1 MAVVALSAS
10 TQAGAAKQTQ
20 AKVTCAV
27 SPGNTVIDYLPGP
40 TSFSIHW
47 VNGTTLVRAAV
58 GTMRGVGK
66 ITVATP
72 SGSDN
77 FTANVAGQPLSG
89 ACT

>member
-27 SPGNTVIDYLPGP
+27 SPGNTVIDYLPGQ
-40 TSFSIHW
+40 TSFSIDW

-58 GTMRGVGK
+58 GTMRGGGK

-72 SGSDN
+72 RTTLRRTLPDSR
-77 FTANVAGQPLSG
+77 
-89 ACT
+89 